1 LPTGIRFSD
10 DRRVYLVKHSIVIP
24 TPPRL
29 RVAAALFFP
38 RLGIGEEGATLAG
51 TVEMLRIFDEF
62 RVVQESEPSQAPLP
76 FGLFET
82 IDRNTGSL

>member
-1 LPTGIRFSD
+1 
-10 DRRVYLVKHSIVIP
+10 
-24 TPPRL
+24 
-29 RVAAALFFP
+29 
-38 RLGIGEEGATLAG
+38 
-51 TVEMLRIFDEF
+51 MLRIFDEF